1 MGLYVLL
8 TGGVFPIGA
17 FIVGAISQRWGVST
31 AFFCNGA
38 GGLIALAAIFLAARR
53 RAAGGCR
60 SREGAGMRP

>member
-17 FIVGAISQRWGVST
+17 FIVGAVSERWGVST

-53 RAAGGCR
+53 R
-60 SREGAGMRP
+60 RP